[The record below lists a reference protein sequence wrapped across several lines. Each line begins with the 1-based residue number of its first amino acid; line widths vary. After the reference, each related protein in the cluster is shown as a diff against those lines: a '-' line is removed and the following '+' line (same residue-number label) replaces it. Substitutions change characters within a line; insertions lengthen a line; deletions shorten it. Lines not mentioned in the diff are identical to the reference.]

1 MIINYIPGTFSDPC
15 NNPITPIFHHDGLS
29 HGTESRIRTNYAPP
43 GLTIPVVIRSRHVL
57 TMELF
62 SFMSEP
68 TRLFRGKLLRARQ
81 DDFQALEYVSCK
93 IGFSSGNSVSAV
105 VRNVGAMINV
115 SVVRHV

>member
-1 MIINYIPGTFSDPC
+1 
-15 NNPITPIFHHDGLS
+15 
-29 HGTESRIRTNYAPP
+29 
-43 GLTIPVVIRSRHVL
+43 
-57 TMELF
+57 
-62 SFMSEP
+62 MSEP